1 VSGVAG
7 QAGPRWERTVADYAR
22 DAWGLPWDRAPL
34 RGSRDL
40 LDIQGCLPGGFL
52 VGCKAI
58 RRGTSF
64 GQKISEAM
72 DQCDR
77 ALVNLGRPGT
87 RNAHG
92 HLVVMSGG
100 VVPVQVMQRSGYH
113 PGKAYV
119 VTELDYFLDLAVRRQ
134 KWRDDE
140 LWIPSDGSSSRCT
153 AWPVM
158 MSFRRSSAA
167 RSMTGGPACSAS
179 TSGHLTT

>member
-1 VSGVAG
+1 MGAVSGVAG

-34 RGSRDL
+34 RGTRDL
-40 LDIQGCLPGGFL
+40 LDIQGCLPAGFL

-77 ALVNLGRPGT
+77 ALVNLGRVST
-87 RNAHG
+87 KDAHG
-92 HLVVMSGG
+92 HLVVASEG
-100 VVPVQVMQRSGYH
+100 VVPVQVMQRSGYP

-140 LWIPSDGSSSRCT
+140 
-153 AWPVM
+153 
-158 MSFRRSSAA
+158 
-167 RSMTGGPACSAS
+167 
-179 TSGHLTT
+179 

>member
-1 VSGVAG
+1 MSGVAG

-40 LDIQGCLPGGFL
+40 LDIQGCLPAGFL

-77 ALVNLGRPGT
+77 ALINLGNPSS
-87 RNAHG
+87 RNYGSAHI
-92 HLVVMSGG
+92 VVASEGI
-100 VVPVQVMQRSGYH
+100 VPVQVMQRSGYP

-134 KWRDDE
+134 KRRDDE
-140 LWIPSDGSSSRCT
+140 
-153 AWPVM
+153 
-158 MSFRRSSAA
+158 
-167 RSMTGGPACSAS
+167 
-179 TSGHLTT
+179 

>member
-1 VSGVAG
+1 MSGVAG

-40 LDIQGCLPGGFL
+40 LDIQGCLPAGFL

-58 RRGTSF
+58 RKGTSF

-77 ALVNLGRPGT
+77 ALMNIGCQGT
-87 RNAHG
+87 KQANG
-92 HLVVMSGG
+92 HFVIVDCGG
-100 VVPVQVMQRSGYH
+100 IVPVQIMQRSGY
-113 PGKAYV
+113 PVGKSYA
-119 VTELDYFLDLAVRRQ
+119 VTETDYLLDLVVRRQ

-140 LWIPSDGSSSRCT
+140 
-153 AWPVM
+153 
-158 MSFRRSSAA
+158 
-167 RSMTGGPACSAS
+167 
-179 TSGHLTT
+179 

>member
-1 VSGVAG
+1 MSGVSG

-22 DAWGLPWDRAPL
+22 DTWGLPWDRAPL

-40 LDIQGCLPGGFL
+40 LDIQGCLPAGFL

-58 RRGTSF
+58 RRGTAF
-64 GQKISEAM
+64 GAKISEAM

-77 ALVNLGRPGT
+77 ALVNLGRPVTVTG
-87 RNAHG
+87 RG
-92 HLVVMSGG
+92 RVIDCGG
-100 VVPVQVMQRSGYH
+100 IVPVQVMQRSGYP

-140 LWIPSDGSSSRCT
+140 
-153 AWPVM
+153 
-158 MSFRRSSAA
+158 
-167 RSMTGGPACSAS
+167 
-179 TSGHLTT
+179 

>member
-40 LDIQGCLPGGFL
+40 LDIQGCLPAGFL

-77 ALVNLGRPGT
+77 ALINLGRPVRPLEGT
-87 RNAHG
+87 AYAA
-92 HLVVMSGG
+92 VDCGG
-100 VVPVQVMQRSGYH
+100 VVPVQVMQRSGYP

-140 LWIPSDGSSSRCT
+140 
-153 AWPVM
+153 
-158 MSFRRSSAA
+158 
-167 RSMTGGPACSAS
+167 
-179 TSGHLTT
+179 

>member
-1 VSGVAG
+1 VSGMAG

-22 DAWGLPWDRAPL
+22 DAYGLPWDRAPL

-40 LDIQGCLPGGFL
+40 LDIQGCLPAGFL

-77 ALVNLGRPGT
+77 ALINLGRPGMRRGALT
-87 RNAHG
+87 F
-92 HLVVMSGG
+92 VDSGG
-100 VVPVQVMQRSGYH
+100 IVPVQVMQRSGYP

-140 LWIPSDGSSSRCT
+140 
-153 AWPVM
+153 
-158 MSFRRSSAA
+158 
-167 RSMTGGPACSAS
+167 
-179 TSGHLTT
+179 

>member
-1 VSGVAG
+1 MSGVAG

-40 LDIQGCLPGGFL
+40 LDIQGCLPAGFL

-58 RRGTSF
+58 RRKKSAADWLAEQEEAQPRYRAALIDVYEDLTAAYNAGRQATF
-64 GQKISEAM
+64 GAKISEAM

-77 ALVNLGRPGT
+77 ALVNLGRVST
-87 RNAHG
+87 KDAHG
-92 HLVVMSGG
+92 HLVVRSEG
-100 VVPVQVMQRSGYH
+100 VVPVQVMQRSGYP

-140 LWIPSDGSSSRCT
+140 
-153 AWPVM
+153 
-158 MSFRRSSAA
+158 
-167 RSMTGGPACSAS
+167 
-179 TSGHLTT
+179 